1 MLPPRLPGDRTAFR
15 VARTATVH
23 ADEATDLDDDLES
36 AYRKALLAVE
46 ATDLQ
51 QSPANWDEGGDD
63 APDVLPFP
71 IARPEAGAPTSSPQP
86 QRTESAADERE
97 RRVTPRQVL
106 ESAVFVGGIELSAER
121 LATMLKGEFSPEFVI
136 RTLDELNR
144 KYAAENRPYEIR
156 RDENLFRLA
165 LRDEFEPLRRRVY
178 GLGPKEVKLGQDALE
193 ILSLIAYRQ
202 PLSRADIETLRE
214 GSAGN
219 VLRQLVRRQLVAV
232 QRDAEADST
241 YVTTARFLEVFGIAS
256 LEELPRA
263 ESLSFK

>member
-1 MLPPRLPGDRTAFR
+1 MHSDDT
-15 VARTATVH
+15 T
-23 ADEATDLDDDLES
+23 ELDDDLES

-51 QSPANWDEGGDD
+51 QSPISWDDGGDD
-63 APDVLPFP
+63 GPDVLPFP
-71 IARPEAGAPTSSPQP
+71 IARAEAASSVPTPIREPQVTD
-86 QRTESAADERE
+86 RAANENE
-97 RRVTPRQVL
+97 RRISPRQVL

-121 LATMLKGEFSPEFVI
+121 LATLLKGEFTPEFVN
-136 RTLDELNR
+136 RTLEELNQ
-144 KYAAENRPYEIR
+144 KYAAEGRPYEIR
-156 RDENLFRLA
+156 REENLFRLA
-165 LRDEFEPLRRRVY
+165 LRDEFESLRRRVY

-202 PLSRADIETLRE
+202 PLSREGIETLRE

-232 QRDAEADST
+232 QRDAEADAA
-241 YVTTARFLEVFGIAS
+241 YVTTDRFLEVFGIAS
-256 LEELPRA
+256 LDELPRA